1 MAGKKALVV
10 IDMQN
15 DYLWEK
21 RKAMFSYNTDEL
33 VDAVNGAA
41 AAYRENG
48 DDVIY
53 VAQMFPNIITN
64 KWLIG
69 FSIKGTAGAEL
80 YGGLDVVSDLYF
92 EKNLPD
98 AYSSNLN
105 STRNVNIQKHSL
117 RASQAI
123 A

>member
-92 EKNLPD
+92 ENNLPD